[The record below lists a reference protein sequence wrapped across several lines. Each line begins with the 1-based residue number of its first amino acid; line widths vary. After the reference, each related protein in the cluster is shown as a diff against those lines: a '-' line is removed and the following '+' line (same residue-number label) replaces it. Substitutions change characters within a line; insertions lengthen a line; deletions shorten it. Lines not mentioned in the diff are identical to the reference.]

1 MKKWLLMILP
11 FISVAASAQNDV
23 TTNATVSASEKVFRT
38 PDVDSKPQLK
48 NGINEL
54 SVFIGNN
61 YKFPQM
67 KNKQIKIFVSFI
79 VEPNG
84 STSDVKAFYV
94 NIKDLVSNTD
104 DQVKIE
110 TEAQKELNAE
120 QSNLL
125 KKEAVRVITA
135 FNEKWIPAK
144 KDGQI
149 VRCLYN
155 YPINFNLE

>member
-1 MKKWLLMILP
+1 MKKWLFMILP
-11 FISVAASAQNDV
+11 FMSVAATAQNNVATNV
-23 TTNATVSASEKVFRT
+23 TAATSEKVFRT

-61 YKFPQM
+61 FKFQQI

-94 NIKDLVSNTD
+94 NVKDLVSNG
-104 DQVKIE
+104 DQVEIE
-110 TEAQKELNAE
+110 TEAQKEYNAQ
-120 QSNLL
+120 QSTLL

-135 FNEKWIPAK
+135 FDVNWIPAK

-155 YPINFNLE
+155 YPINFNVE

>member
-1 MKKWLLMILP
+1 MKKWLFMILP
-11 FISVAASAQNDV
+11 FMSVAASAQNQVAMNV
-23 TTNATVSASEKVFRT
+23 TAAASEKIFRT

-61 YKFPQM
+61 FKFPQM
-67 KNKQIKIFVSFI
+67 TNKQIKIFVSFV

-84 STSDVKAFYV
+84 NTSDVKAFYV
-94 NIKDLVSNTD
+94 NVKDLVSNG

-110 TEAQKELNAE
+110 TEAQKELHAE

-125 KKEAVRVITA
+125 KKEAVRVISA

-144 KDGQI
+144 KDGQM

-155 YPINFNLE
+155 YPINFNIE